1 MSGSGDRAGRL
12 AVELLKGVE
21 AYDARA
27 VTKALNR
34 IIPRNAQ
41 WVIASLAVIALVNL
55 KRQHGEDWP
64 QHVIP
69 SLVTYDREAP

>member
-1 MSGSGDRAGRL
+1 M
-12 AVELLKGVE
+12 
-21 AYDARA
+21 
-27 VTKALNR
+27 TKALNR